1 VEIPERTAFAAIAW
15 PADYHAM
22 SIFPDLDSIASRQLE
37 QGRYVENGA
46 EPVWWCE
53 HEHATPADAFAC
65 PLWRVLFRARHGF
78 GWPTP

>member
-1 VEIPERTAFAAIAW
+1 
-15 PADYHAM
+15 M